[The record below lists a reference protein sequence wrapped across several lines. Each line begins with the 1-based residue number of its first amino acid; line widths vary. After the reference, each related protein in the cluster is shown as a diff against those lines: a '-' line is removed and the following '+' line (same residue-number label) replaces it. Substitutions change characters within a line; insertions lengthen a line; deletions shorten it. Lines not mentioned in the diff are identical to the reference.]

1 MGGGV
6 HLPGGL
12 VSHPE
17 ALVVVGP
24 VGEEGDLDLVRVE
37 AHVLR
42 HILPAEVPAL
52 PRPRV
57 GDPEI
62 VIAVGEPSLQ
72 PERVREGQTDRLAAS
87 VSDHP
92 AAGQVRGQT

>member
-1 MGGGV
+1 M
-6 HLPGGL
+6 
-12 VSHPE
+12 
-17 ALVVVGP
+17 VVGP
-24 VGEEGDLDLVRVE
+24 VGEEGDLDLVCVE

-42 HILPAEVPAL
+42 HILAAEVPAL
-52 PRPRV
+52 PCLFV

-87 VSDHP
+87 VSDDP